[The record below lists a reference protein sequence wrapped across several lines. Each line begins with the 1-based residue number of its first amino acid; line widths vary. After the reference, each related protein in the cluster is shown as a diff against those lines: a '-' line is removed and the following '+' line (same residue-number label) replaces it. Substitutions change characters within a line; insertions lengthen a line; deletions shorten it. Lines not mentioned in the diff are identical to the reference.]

1 MPRNTAIFQQLQSLT
16 TEKRNPRS
24 LTIDTLDIPGVLK
37 VINAEDRKV
46 ARAVERE
53 IPHIAR
59 AVGFVVTSFKA
70 GGRLIYAGAGTSG
83 RLGILDATECP
94 PTYGTPPSKVQGV
107 IAGGRKSVFRS
118 QEGSEDSEAAGA
130 RDIASKKV
138 SGADVVCGIAA
149 SMRTPYVIGALREA
163 KKRGARTIFLTTNP
177 RATLRTRQF
186 AALWRSIDVAIC
198 PEVGPE
204 VVMGSTR
211 MKSGTAQKL
220 VLNMLTTAS
229 MIRLGKVYENMM
241 VDLQMTSKKLEERAK
256 KVIMIATGVGYAD
269 AGKAL
274 KKASYH
280 VKSAIVMIE
289 ADVSAASARRYLK
302 RGGGFVRS
310 AIVIAR
316 GRHGRA

>member
-1 MPRNTAIFQQLQSLT
+1 MPRTSAIFQQLTSLT

-24 LTIDTLDIPGVLK
+24 RRIDTLGVPGVLK

-46 ARAVERE
+46 ARAVQRE
-53 IPHIAR
+53 IPYISR
-59 AVGFVVTSFKA
+59 AVGLVVSSFRA

-94 PTYGTPPSKVQGV
+94 PTFGTSPSMVQGV

-118 QEGSEDSEAAGA
+118 QEGSEDSESAGA

-138 SGADVVCGIAA
+138 GPADVVCGIAA

-163 KKRGARTIFLTTNP
+163 KKRRAKTIFLTTNP
-177 RATLRTRQF
+177 RATLRTKQF
-186 AALWRSIDVAIC
+186 ASLRKSIDVAIC

-229 MIRLGKVYENMM
+229 MIQLGKVYENMM

-256 KVIMIATGVGYAD
+256 KVIMIATGATYSHAAKVLRMAD
-269 AGKAL
+269 
-274 KKASYH
+274 YH

-289 ADVSAASARRYLK
+289 AGVPAARARRYLK
-302 RGGGFVRS
+302 EGNGFVRS
-310 AIVIAR
+310 ALALAR
-316 GRHGRA
+316 RRDVRS